1 MSCNYHNDEEEYM
14 GQVPVSGKIALAL
27 AAVLTAAGCDHRP
40 DWEIIDSR
48 IVRAEILE
56 VDPPKH
62 FYLTLRLPDGSK
74 RQVWGGKHCG
84 AADKAEVNGY
94 INVRVNQ
101 YRYPDGRVETA
112 VVVDGDDLC
121 DILRRM

>member
-1 MSCNYHNDEEEYM
+1 MRL
-14 GQVPVSGKIALAL
+14 PSGLG
-27 AAVLTAAGCDHRP
+27 V
-40 DWEIIDSR
+40 IDSR

-101 YRYPDGRVETA
+101 YELENWIATQGGNGTFFGKHV
-112 VVVDGDDLC
+112 L
-121 DILRRM
+121 